1 MASKTALDLK
11 GSSASQAIQAAS
23 AAAAGNA
30 GNAGDEVDYEEESSD
45 DAISHVSLTEAEMLV
60 RESLRE
66 KKIRAFRRV
75 RGILKIM
82 AVVRA
87 STISPAKKKF
97 QKAVRKVLMAM
108 VFRRMYAS
116 KRHYP
121 VLSNPKAQRAIYRLM
136 MLIRMKLRDSGS
148 QTWREKFDRAI
159 VRLRWILK
167 I

>member
-1 MASKTALDLK
+1 MTALNLK
-11 GSSASQAIQAAS
+11 GTNASQAIQAAS
-23 AAAAGNA
+23 AAAAGNS
-30 GNAGDEVDYEEESSD
+30 GEGIEYEEESSD
-45 DAISHVSLTEAEMLV
+45 DAISHVSLTEEEMLV

-87 STISPAKKKF
+87 STISPAIKKF

-108 VFRRMYAS
+108 VFRRMYAR
-116 KRHYP
+116 KRHFP
-121 VLSNPKAQRAIYRLM
+121 VLSNPKAQKALYRLK
-136 MLIRMKLRDSGS
+136 MLIRMKLRGYGS
-148 QTWREKFDRAI
+148 QTWRAKFNRAI
-159 VRLRWILK
+159 AKLRWILR

>member
-11 GSSASQAIQAAS
+11 GTSASQAIQAAS

-97 QKAVRKVLMAM
+97 
-108 VFRRMYAS
+108 
-116 KRHYP
+116 
-121 VLSNPKAQRAIYRLM
+121 
-136 MLIRMKLRDSGS
+136 
-148 QTWREKFDRAI
+148 
-159 VRLRWILK
+159 
-167 I
+167 

>member
-1 MASKTALDLK
+1 
-11 GSSASQAIQAAS
+11 
-23 AAAAGNA
+23 
-30 GNAGDEVDYEEESSD
+30 
-45 DAISHVSLTEAEMLV
+45 MLV

-87 STISPAKKKF
+87 STVSPAKKKF

-116 KRHYP
+116 KRHFP
-121 VLSNPKAQRAIYRLM
+121 VLSNPKAQKALYRLK
-136 MLIRMKLRDSGS
+136 MLIRMKLRGHGS
-148 QTWREKFDRAI
+148 QTWKAKFDRAI
-159 VRLRWILK
+159 AKLRWILK